1 MKLILLNLLA
11 THVLVDEE
19 DSDIQCFWEQSEF
32 SVDINNPLDQK
43 GSGGIF
49 DVSLHFLQVL
59 VVDHSLL
66 LRLQHVAINLL
77 AEFWDILRVSE
88 IQFIR

>member
-77 AEFWDILRVSE
+77 AEF
-88 IQFIR
+88 